1 VNIPSI
7 LLIYFVYG
15 LAFFSM
21 GLLVM
26 IEGGRTLDVRLRR
39 ALRPLAAFGLV
50 HAVTEWLEMF
60 QVLASLEGNS
70 LSQWLFGLR
79 LALLAFSFLSLA
91 AFGSYLLASSPKA
104 WRLSLLVP
112 LGLEALWVF
121 GILVFRGQYP
131 IPVLW
136 GVVEAWT
143 RYTLAIP
150 AALLAAVGLIA
161 QQRVFRRAGLVAFG
175 RDALWAAVAFGWYGL
190 VGQLFV
196 NPSALPLS
204 SVLNQ
209 DTFRETLGIP
219 IQLFRAGLAMLASF
233 FVIRFLRA
241 FQVEIDRQIAALQ
254 EDRLKESE
262 QREQLRRE
270 LFKYVVAAQESE
282 RQRLARELHDETG
295 QALTAIG
302 LGLRGLANSLR
313 TPDLPRAQQTLHQLE
328 GLTVQSLD
336 ELQRLIAGLR
346 PSHLDDLGLPSALRW
361 YAGDLGERTQLH
373 IQVEVQG
380 EEHAIPAEVKT
391 ALFRIVQEALTNV
404 IKHAAAR
411 EAHVRLSY
419 EPERVGVQVTDD
431 GRGFDPQ
438 AGGPSGRIPWG
449 LRNMEERAVLLG
461 GQFLVHS
468 RPGKGTRIEVNIP
481 IGNELEVKHDDPP
494 AAGG

>member
-1 VNIPSI
+1 
-7 LLIYFVYG
+7 
-15 LAFFSM
+15 
-21 GLLVM
+21 
-26 IEGGRTLDVRLRR
+26 
-39 ALRPLAAFGLV
+39 
-50 HAVTEWLEMF
+50 
-60 QVLASLEGNS
+60 
-70 LSQWLFGLR
+70 
-79 LALLAFSFLSLA
+79 
-91 AFGSYLLASSPKA
+91 
-104 WRLSLLVP
+104 
-112 LGLEALWVF
+112 
-121 GILVFRGQYP
+121 
-131 IPVLW
+131 
-136 GVVEAWT
+136 
-143 RYTLAIP
+143 
-150 AALLAAVGLIA
+150 
-161 QQRVFRRAGLVAFG
+161 
-175 RDALWAAVAFGWYGL
+175 
-190 VGQLFV
+190 
-196 NPSALPLS
+196 
-204 SVLNQ
+204 
-209 DTFRETLGIP
+209 
-219 IQLFRAGLAMLASF
+219 MLASF

-262 QREQLRRE
+262 QREQLRRD